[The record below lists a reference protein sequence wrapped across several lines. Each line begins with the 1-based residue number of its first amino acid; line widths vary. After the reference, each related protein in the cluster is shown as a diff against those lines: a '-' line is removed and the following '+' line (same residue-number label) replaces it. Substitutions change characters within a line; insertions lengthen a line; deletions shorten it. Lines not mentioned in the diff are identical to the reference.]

1 VTQACEH
8 KDTKQPSKEEIE
20 NNRKLRF
27 VYYLMEL
34 AAKDPEWKGQFNDL
48 VQQFKESEN

>member
-1 VTQACEH
+1 MTQAFE
-8 KDTKQPSKEEIE
+8 TKPIEQPSQEELD

-34 AAKDPEWKGQFNDL
+34 TKKDPEWKGQFNDL
-48 VQQFKESEN
+48 VEQFKESEQ

>member
-1 VTQACEH
+1 LTQAFE
-8 KDTKQPSKEEIE
+8 DRSESETSKEDIE

-34 AAKDPEWKGQFNDL
+34 TKRDREWKGQFNDL
-48 VQQFKESEN
+48 VEQFKESEQ

>member
-1 VTQACEH
+1 VTQAFET
-8 KDTKQPSKEEIE
+8 KPTKQLSKEEID

-34 AAKDPEWKGQFNDL
+34 AKTNPEWKGQFNDL
-48 VQQFKESEN
+48 VEHFKETEN